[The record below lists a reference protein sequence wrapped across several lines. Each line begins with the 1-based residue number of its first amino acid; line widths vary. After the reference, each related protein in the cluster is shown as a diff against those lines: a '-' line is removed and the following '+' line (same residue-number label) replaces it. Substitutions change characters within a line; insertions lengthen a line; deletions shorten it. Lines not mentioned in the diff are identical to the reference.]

1 MKEIEEKIQQTQ
13 SNMEK
18 MQYDHEK
25 NRQKTREQIQEQK
38 RDEMEKDGTLQML
51 TQMIKKQQ
59 DQIQTFMQG
68 TSDEVYKMQD
78 AIQNQGKI
86 QEELAQ
92 VEPFDPKSPEV
103 VEKIAAALAELQ
115 QNDRM
120 QEEIK
125 KIGQEI
131 QQNQATMQEIKVNSE
146 TVKQKLQH
154 SFEAKQAQ
162 EATFYENEP
171 VEETP

>member
-18 MQYDHEK
+18 MQFDHEK

-38 RDEMEKDGTLQML
+38 REEMEKDSTLQML
-51 TQMIKKQQ
+51 TKMIKKQQ

-68 TSDEVYKMQD
+68 TSDEVIKMQD

-92 VEPFDPKSPEV
+92 VEPFDP
-103 VEKIAAALAELQ
+103 
-115 QNDRM
+115 
-120 QEEIK
+120 
-125 KIGQEI
+125 
-131 QQNQATMQEIKVNSE
+131 
-146 TVKQKLQH
+146 
-154 SFEAKQAQ
+154 
-162 EATFYENEP
+162 
-171 VEETP
+171 